1 MEKEDQ
7 VRTLHIDKFMGT
19 GTLHP
24 RVWGSWLRSLRG
36 QLFLK
41 GHGGRKRF
49 LKKVGKQM
57 ALRFSTR
64 VSREIWGPCQKAVE
78 TNWKAWNS
86 TWTQGNTVEQVAQRQ
101 REVPSVEITK
111 TQLETL
117 LGVLLCLTLLEQGG
131 RTGWL
136 QRSVCCQKAG
146 TSGFCVCNCM
156 QWNSS
161 EHEMLPNVN
170 PNLRM

>member
-78 TNWKAWNS
+78 TDWKAWNS
-86 TWTQGNTVEQVAQRQ
+86 TWTQGNTAEQVAQRQ
-101 REVPSVEITK
+101 REVSIRGDNQNPTGDLAGRPALPDPAWAGRSDRMIT
-111 TQLETL
+111 EVCL
-117 LGVLLCLTLLEQGG
+117 LSKGRNFCFLCI
-131 RTGWL
+131 
-136 QRSVCCQKAG
+136 
-146 TSGFCVCNCM
+146 
-156 QWNSS
+156 
-161 EHEMLPNVN
+161 
-170 PNLRM
+170 